1 MPKIGYRPP
10 FWSVL
15 FPALCAY
22 DPEEP
27 NNPPLQPKVSSVF
40 FIVKMLELSICLDTS
55 NTAL

>member
-40 FIVKMLELSICLDTS
+40 FIVKML
-55 NTAL
+55 